1 MSEFLD
7 FSPYLRALLATC
19 FVALLAGFAIFVYK
33 KRFDQSRNDQNSI
46 KVVSRFRLDQ
56 KSSLILVEVKG
67 IEVLVG
73 LTSGGIAVSRLSET
87 KLTPEFK
94 NTLEEEIEKS
104 RDGNTL

>member
-7 FSPYLRALLATC
+7 FSPYLRALFATC
-19 FVALLAGFAIFVYK
+19 FVALLAGLAILVYK
-33 KRFDQSRNDQNSI
+33 KRFDHSRNDQNSI
-46 KVVSRFRLDQ
+46 KVLSRFRLDQ
-56 KSSLILVEVKG
+56 KSSLVLVEVKG

-73 LTSGGIAVSRLSET
+73 LTTGGIAISRLSDS

-94 NTLEEEIEKS
+94 STLEEEIEKS